1 MKKIIIIGG
10 GIAGLS
16 AGILAQNCGFETEIY
31 EKHFLPGGLCTSWKR
46 GAYVFDG
53 CVRYVYGSGDDKFC
67 NSIMK
72 QIGACELPYI
82 HHSSSVSVE
91 TKEGS
96 ITFHSD
102 LDMLLEHLLE
112 MSPED
117 EKSIRGLIH
126 AAKQLSRVNIPAVGV
141 QNGKDFFSML
151 RALPLLLP
159 IMGKYTKISLL
170 TFANSLN
177 SQALRI
183 AFLKYYG
190 YAELDA
196 LPLFFLI
203 MDLAQHHV
211 QNAGWPKGGSLAFAR
226 ELEKRYLSLGGKIFY
241 RSGVLSILKKDGR
254 ATGIRLTDESDH
266 FCDCVISAC
275 DVHTTLHQMLEG
287 RFTPPEYTEAFRHDR
302 IITPIVQIS
311 LGVAQDLSKFP
322 HSLVFPLRESMK
334 IAGISYDYLSMRHY
348 CYDPS
353 MAPAGKSS
361 ITVVFETDY
370 DFWARLDRNAYLK
383 EKQTASDRVIARLEE
398 KFPGISQKVE
408 EVDVSTPI
416 TTLRYT
422 GNYKGSPQGWQTEVG
437 RMGNYPSKLSGIKNL
452 YLSGQWVQRG
462 GGLPGGAISACQA
475 VKKICRDSGVKY
487 KKVEF

>member
-16 AGILAQNCGFETEIY
+16 AGIFAQNCGFETEIY

-53 CVRYVYGSGDDKFC
+53 CIRYVYGSGEDKFC

-72 QIGACELPYI
+72 QIGACSLPYI
-82 HHSSSVSVE
+82 YHSASGCVDTKAGSV
-91 TKEGS
+91 
-96 ITFHSD
+96 TFHCD
-102 LDMLLEHLLE
+102 LDLLLEHLLQI
-112 MSPED
+112 SPED
-117 EKSIRGLIH
+117 EKSIRSLIH
-126 AAKQLSRVNIPAVGV
+126 AAKQLSHVNIPAVGV

-151 RALPLLLP
+151 GALPTFLP
-159 IMGKYTKISLL
+159 VMGKYTKISLL
-170 TFANSLN
+170 TFANSLK
-177 SQALRI
+177 SQVLRE

-203 MDLAQHHV
+203 IDLAQHHAK
-211 QNAGWPKGGSLAFAR
+211 NAGWPKGGSLAFAQ
-226 ELEKRYLSLGGKIFY
+226 ELEKKYLSAGGRIFY
-241 RSGVLSILKKDGR
+241 RSCVLNIIEKNGR

-266 FCDCVISAC
+266 FCDYIISAC
-275 DVHTTLHQMLEG
+275 DVYTTLHQMLEG
-287 RFTPPEYTEAFRHDR
+287 RFTSPEYTEAFRHDR
-302 IITPIVQIS
+302 VITPIVQVS
-311 LGVAQDLSKFP
+311 LGVAQDLSEFP
-322 HSLVFPLRESMK
+322 HSLIFPLRERMK
-334 IAGISYDYLSMRHY
+334 IAGVSYDYLSMRHY

-361 ITVVFETDY
+361 ITVVLETDY
-370 DFWARLDRNAYLK
+370 DFWAKLDRNAYLK
-383 EKQTASDRVIARLEE
+383 EKQTASNRVIARLED

-437 RMGNYPSKLSGIKNL
+437 RMGSYPSNVPGIKNL
-452 YLSGQWVQRG
+452 YLAGQWVQRG
-462 GGLPGGAISACQA
+462 GGLPGGAISAYKA
-475 VKKICRDSGVKY
+475 VRKICKDSGVK
-487 KKVEF
+487 